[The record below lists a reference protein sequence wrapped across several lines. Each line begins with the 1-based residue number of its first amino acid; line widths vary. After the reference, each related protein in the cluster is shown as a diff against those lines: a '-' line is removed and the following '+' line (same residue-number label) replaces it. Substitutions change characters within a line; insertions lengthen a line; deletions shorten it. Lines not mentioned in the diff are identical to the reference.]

1 MPKVVITVG
10 PDKVERIQLQANS
23 HKEETASWRLYQ
35 SIRPVLEAVERA
47 LKTRQRP
54 LKPDHGR

>member
-23 HKEETASWRLYQ
+23 HKEERASWRLYQ
-35 SIRPVLEAVERA
+35 CIRPVLEALERA
-47 LKTRQRP
+47 LPKRQALLRS
-54 LKPDHGR
+54 R